1 MPTTYEKTIAWS
13 KTHEGKK
20 LIRYTAS
27 SVITTAVSFSSIVVL
42 YGFKIIPG
50 VVWATLAGNV
60 IATLPSYHLNRLWAW
75 GKRGRSAFRA
85 EIVPYWTLAFLGIAF
100 SQIGAFWVR
109 GIVHSHDWNH
119 LFNTAL
125 VAGVNLVSFAIFW
138 VLKLVVFNRIFH
150 FDKLKAVDEELTIE
164 ESLPTT

>member
-75 GKRGRSAFRA
+75 GKCGRSAFRA

-138 VLKLVVFNRIFH
+138 VLKIMLFNRIF
-150 FDKLKAVDEELTIE
+150 KVDELEEMDEHLTIE
-164 ESLPTT
+164 ESTAS

>member
-1 MPTTYEKTIAWS
+1 MLKTAAAAVAWS

-27 SVITTAVSFSSIVVL
+27 SVITTAVSFTSIVVL

-109 GIVHSHDWNH
+109 SVVHSHNWDH
-119 LFNTAL
+119 LVNTAL

-138 VLKLVVFNRIFH
+138 VLKLVLFNKIFH

-164 ESLPTT
+164 ETLTAP